1 MADKKTEKFNNL
13 QEEFNKIQEENKHL
27 DIGMHLAKLEDL
39 PELNEIQ
46 IYNYDNDIIE
56 SGERADSVV
65 NSLVDLYLGD
75 APSVKNHDYIQNK
88 MKEDANVYG
97 ELVFL
102 TKMTKKTFINQMRQV
117 DNGDNNARMYEVM
130 NQTMG
135 QYRENIK
142 FSQNQRTELEKFY
155 KEMRKDLGL
164 NEMESKVEKIQENE
178 EVGEEQ
184 NMVMDSRKMNDIIS
198 QYLKNK

>member
-27 DIGMHLAKLEDL
+27 DIGMHLATLGDL

-56 SGERADSVV
+56 SGERADDVV

-88 MKEDANVYG
+88 MKEDANVYA

-164 NEMESKVEKIQENE
+164 NEMETKVEKIQESE
-178 EVGEEQ
+178 KDGEEQ

>member
-27 DIGMHLAKLEDL
+27 DIGMHLATLGDL
-39 PELNEIQ
+39 PDLGEIQ

-56 SGERADSVV
+56 SGERADDVV
-65 NSLVDLYLGD
+65 ISLVDLYLGD
-75 APSVKNHDYIQNK
+75 APSVKDHNYIQNK
-88 MKEDANVYG
+88 MKEDANVYADA
-97 ELVFL
+97 LFL

-164 NEMESKVEKIQENE
+164 NEMESKVEITQESE
-178 EVGEEQ
+178 EDGKEQ
-184 NMVMDSRKMNDIIS
+184 SMVMDSRKMNDIIS